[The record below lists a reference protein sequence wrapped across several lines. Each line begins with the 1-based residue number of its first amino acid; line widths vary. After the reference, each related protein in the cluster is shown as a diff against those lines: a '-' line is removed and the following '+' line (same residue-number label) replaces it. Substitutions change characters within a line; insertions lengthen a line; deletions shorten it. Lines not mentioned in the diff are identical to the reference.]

1 MIIQS
6 RSLIEVNTDPQ
17 KRCYNGVHK
26 SSEMVWTNWSDLDHI
41 KPEKEHFKLAFW
53 RELNAYAVKSR
64 GEGAKQEFRCV
75 S

>member
-17 KRCYNGVHK
+17 KRCYNGCHK
-26 SSEMVWTNWSDLDHI
+26 SSEMVWTNWSDLDYI
-41 KPEKEHFKLAFW
+41 KPENEHSKLTFW

-75 S
+75 P